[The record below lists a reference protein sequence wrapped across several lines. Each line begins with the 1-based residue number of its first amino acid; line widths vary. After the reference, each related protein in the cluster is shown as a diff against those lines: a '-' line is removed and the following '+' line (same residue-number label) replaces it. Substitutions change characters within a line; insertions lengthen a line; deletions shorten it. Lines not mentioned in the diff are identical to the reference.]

1 MPSSRLD
8 VALRFELATEE
19 GRALFVSYGVASAL
33 ALAWLLVVQV
43 MPVRADEP
51 VVRPDE
57 PIIVVPPPEDFP
69 TPREVGGHSSAPST
83 RRASRGGAPGASSI
97 RDAFGGTVGLV
108 DAGRILRGVD
118 LSPGSSAAGE
128 AGVRKVGLG
137 TGIASRTP
145 GLSREGGVSPTRGGV
160 GTVAGE
166 GVSRSALTI
175 APVSPNVTVLPCTVA
190 PPVPLALKRA
200 SSVEPVLP
208 PSPAL
213 PLLADVMR
221 PCASTVRFVLVYEA
235 GVTAVLSRL
244 TVTVSV
250 AEATLLK
257 PVPPAIVSVLPS
269 SMACGVPLSPV
280 TVKDVKPAAP
290 PSPTMYNV
298 PTICSVPVVM

>member
-97 RDAFGGTVGLV
+97 RDAFGGTAGLV

-118 LSPGSSAAGE
+118 LSRGSSAAAE

-145 GLSREGGVSPTRGGV
+145 GLSREGGVSPTGGGV

-175 APVSPNVTVLPCTVA
+175 APPEVRPIADAPSAGAATEVGQSARAHVPQLERCYYAEGLSRNPALAGLVRLAITVEGGRVTTAEVVSRSWAGAGASETERCLVRVARGWRLGSSSAHIVLP
-190 PPVPLALKRA
+190 
-200 SSVEPVLP
+200 
-208 PSPAL
+208 
-213 PLLADVMR
+213 
-221 PCASTVRFVLVYEA
+221 
-235 GVTAVLSRL
+235 LSF
-244 TVTVSV
+244 T
-250 AEATLLK
+250 
-257 PVPPAIVSVLPS
+257 
-269 SMACGVPLSPV
+269 
-280 TVKDVKPAAP
+280 
-290 PSPTMYNV
+290 SPTR
-298 PTICSVPVVM
+298 

>member
-51 VVRPDE
+51 AVRPDE

-97 RDAFGGTVGLV
+97 RDAFGGTAGLV

-118 LSPGSSAAGE
+118 LSRGSSAAGE

-145 GLSREGGVSPTRGGV
+145 GLSREGGVSPTGGGV

-175 APVSPNVTVLPCTVA
+175 APPEVRPIADAPSAGAATEVGQSARAHVPQLERCYYAEGLSRNPALAGLVRLAISVEGGRVTTAEVVSRSWAGTGANETELCLVRVARGWRLGSSSAHIVLP
-190 PPVPLALKRA
+190 
-200 SSVEPVLP
+200 
-208 PSPAL
+208 
-213 PLLADVMR
+213 
-221 PCASTVRFVLVYEA
+221 
-235 GVTAVLSRL
+235 LSF
-244 TVTVSV
+244 T
-250 AEATLLK
+250 
-257 PVPPAIVSVLPS
+257 
-269 SMACGVPLSPV
+269 
-280 TVKDVKPAAP
+280 
-290 PSPTMYNV
+290 SPTR
-298 PTICSVPVVM
+298 

>member
-51 VVRPDE
+51 AVRPDE

-83 RRASRGGAPGASSI
+83 RRASRGGAPGARSI
-97 RDAFGGTVGLV
+97 RDAFGGTAGLV

-118 LSPGSSAAGE
+118 LSRGSSAAGE

-145 GLSREGGVSPTRGGV
+145 GLSREGGVSPTGAGV

-166 GVSRSALTI
+166 GVSRGALTI
-175 APVSPNVTVLPCTVA
+175 APPEVRPIAHAPSAGAATEVGQSARAHVPQLERCYYAEGLSRNPALAGLVRLAITVEGGRVTTAEVVSRSWAGAGASETERCLVRVARGWRLGSSSAHIVLP
-190 PPVPLALKRA
+190 
-200 SSVEPVLP
+200 
-208 PSPAL
+208 
-213 PLLADVMR
+213 
-221 PCASTVRFVLVYEA
+221 
-235 GVTAVLSRL
+235 LSF
-244 TVTVSV
+244 T
-250 AEATLLK
+250 
-257 PVPPAIVSVLPS
+257 
-269 SMACGVPLSPV
+269 
-280 TVKDVKPAAP
+280 
-290 PSPTMYNV
+290 SPTR
-298 PTICSVPVVM
+298 

>member
-97 RDAFGGTVGLV
+97 RDAFGGTAGLV

-118 LSPGSSAAGE
+118 LSRGSSAAGE

-145 GLSREGGVSPTRGGV
+145 GLSREGGVSPTGGGV

-175 APVSPNVTVLPCTVA
+175 APPEVRPIADAPSAGAATEVGQSARAHVPQLERCYYAEGLSRNPALAGLVRLAITVEGGRVTTAEVVSRSWAGAGASETERCLVRVARGWRLGSSSAHIVLP
-190 PPVPLALKRA
+190 
-200 SSVEPVLP
+200 
-208 PSPAL
+208 
-213 PLLADVMR
+213 
-221 PCASTVRFVLVYEA
+221 
-235 GVTAVLSRL
+235 LSF
-244 TVTVSV
+244 T
-250 AEATLLK
+250 
-257 PVPPAIVSVLPS
+257 
-269 SMACGVPLSPV
+269 
-280 TVKDVKPAAP
+280 
-290 PSPTMYNV
+290 SPTR
-298 PTICSVPVVM
+298 